1 MQGVWRFEDLV
12 AWKLA
17 VELQQ
22 VANRF
27 CDRPPIKRDF
37 KFRDQ
42 LSDSAA
48 SAPRNI
54 AEGFGRFH
62 HPEFARFARIA
73 RGSEQEVLNHFYDA
87 HRRGFISDAD
97 LAAGEHA
104 ARKALKALNGL
115 IRYLDATP
123 EFGRGPE

>member
-1 MQGVWRFEDLV
+1 MDKVWRFEDLI
-12 AWKLA
+12 AWKTA
-17 VELQQ
+17 VQLQRIADAYCQ
-22 VANRF
+22 KPAIR
-27 CDRPPIKRDF
+27 RDF

-42 LSDSAA
+42 LADSAA

-73 RGSEQEVLNHFYDA
+73 RGSEQEVINHLLDA
-87 HRRGFISDAD
+87 RTKGYITLVECED
-97 LAAGEHA
+97 GIHA
-104 ARKALKALNGL
+104 AKRAIKVLNGL

-123 EFGRGPE
+123 NFGK

>member
-1 MQGVWRFEDLV
+1 MQGVWKFEDLV

-17 VELQQ
+17 VELQ
-22 VANRF
+22 VLADRY
-27 CDRPPIKRDF
+27 CDRPAIKRDF

-42 LSDSAA
+42 LADSAA

-62 HPEFARFARIA
+62 HPDFAKFARIA
-73 RGSEQEVLNHFYDA
+73 RGSEEEVVNHLLDA
-87 HRRGFISDAD
+87 KRKGYITHAECEDG
-97 LAAGEHA
+97 LHA

-123 EFGRGPE
+123 NYGRS